1 MSLLNDLNPVQEKA
15 VLETEGPLLVFAGAG
30 SGKTR
35 VLTYRIAYLIQERG
49 VSPWNIFAVTF
60 TNKAADEMRDRVERL
75 LGGSARGTWISTFHS
90 ACVRILRQHI
100 ERLGFQRNFVIFD
113 EQDQERH
120 LKTVIKGLDLDF
132 RMFHPRAVQ
141 STLEHLKNEG
151 IMPDQYHP
159 SQFNV
164 FQKRVALIYERY
176 QEDLRRNNAL
186 DFGDLLLFVTILFR
200 RFPEILRSYQEL
212 FRYVMVDE
220 FQDTN
225 LIQYRLIQQLV
236 ERHRNI
242 CVVGDDDQSIYRW
255 RGAEVGNILNFEK
268 DFSEA
273 KVITLEQNYRSTQN
287 ILQAANQMVRRNRS
301 RKEKVLWTENPK
313 GSLLTFYVAEDEG
326 DEARFVVRK
335 IIEQSYPLSPT
346 GFVEGSVRPY
356 RDIAVFYRINAQ
368 SRAIED
374 ELVRHRIPYTVVGGM
389 KFYERKEIKD
399 ILAYLRLI
407 VNPSDGLSL
416 KRIVNVPPRGIGE
429 KTIEKMEALSKERG
443 LSLYE
448 GLKQALKEGWLS
460 PVAQG
465 KMEEFISMT
474 EEFREE
480 MITLS
485 ISQLTSVLLAKTG
498 YLHRLKEEG
507 TEEALSKVENIDEL
521 INVMM
526 GFEQGGEEG
535 SLETFLDKVSLVT
548 NVDLYED
555 KGNRISLMTLHCAK
569 GLEFPVVFIV
579 GMEEGLLPHYRRGDE
594 IEDLEEERR
603 LCYVGI
609 TRAKERLFI
618 SRAERRSTFGVG
630 RANLPSRF
638 LDELPMDL
646 MQLEQRQRKPESL
659 FFQEPSMASLTSTP
673 LESPAIYGG
682 DGIDNILIP
691 HRKGEIKVPSFLT
704 GSTEDHYQQVCKGM
718 DDFTQESHLSADG
731 EVVLSPEEFFPLK
744 IGMRVRH
751 PKFGDGRVRSVE
763 GMDENQKATIVFE
776 AGGSKRLKVRYAN
789 LEILE

>member
-1 MSLLNDLNPVQEKA
+1 MSLLNDLNPVQQKA

-35 VLTYRIAYLIQERG
+35 VLTYRIAYLIQEKG
-49 VSPWNIFAVTF
+49 IPPWNIFAVTF
-60 TNKAADEMRDRVERL
+60 TNKAADEMRERVERL
-75 LGGSARGTWISTFHS
+75 LGRSARGTWVSTFHS

-120 LKTVIKGLDLDF
+120 LKAVIKGLDLDF

-141 STLEHLKNEG
+141 STLEQLKNDG
-151 IMPDQYHP
+151 VTPDQYHP
-159 SQFNV
+159 SQFNI

-212 FRYVMVDE
+212 CRYVMVDE

-268 DFSEA
+268 DFPET

-301 RKEKVLWTENPK
+301 RKEKVLWTENPE
-313 GSLLTFYVAEDEG
+313 GSFLTLYVAEDEG

-335 IIEQSYPLSPT
+335 IMEQSYSPSPT

-356 RDIAVFYRINAQ
+356 RDIAIFYRINAQ

-429 KTIEKMEALSKERG
+429 KTIEKMEALSKEKG

-460 PVAQG
+460 PIAQG
-465 KMEEFISMT
+465 KMEEFLHLM

-480 MITLS
+480 MRTFS
-485 ISQLTSVLLAKTG
+485 ISQLTSALLAKTG

-521 INVMM
+521 INVMVE
-526 GFEQGGEEG
+526 FEQGGEES

-548 NVDLYED
+548 DVDLYED

-618 SRAERRSTFGVG
+618 SRAEKRSTFGVG

-646 MQLEQRQRKPESL
+646 IQLEQRQRKPESL
-659 FFQEPSMASLTSTP
+659 FFQEPSMASLP
-673 LESPAIYGG
+673 
-682 DGIDNILIP
+682 
-691 HRKGEIKVPSFLT
+691 F
-704 GSTEDHYQQVCKGM
+704 TEDHYQQVGKGM
-718 DDFTQESHLSADG
+718 DGFTQERHLSTDG
-731 EVVLSPEEFFPLK
+731 EVVLSPEGFFPLK
-744 IGMRVRH
+744 TGMRVRH
-751 PKFGDGRVRSVE
+751 PKFGEGRVRSVE

-776 AGGSKRLKVRYAN
+776 TVGSRRLKVRYAN

>member
-35 VLTYRIAYLIQERG
+35 VLTYRIAYLIQEKG
-49 VSPWNIFAVTF
+49 VSPGNIFAVTF
-60 TNKAADEMRDRVERL
+60 TNKAADEMRERVERL
-75 LGGSARGTWISTFHS
+75 LGRSSRGTWISTFHS

-120 LKTVIKGLDLDF
+120 LKAVIKGLDLDF

-151 IMPDQYHP
+151 ITPDQYHP
-159 SQFNV
+159 SQFNI

-268 DFSEA
+268 DFPET
-273 KVITLEQNYRSTQN
+273 KIITLEQNYRSTQK
-287 ILQAANQMVRRNRS
+287 ILHAANQMVRRNRS
-301 RKEKVLWTENPK
+301 RKEKVLWTENSEGCP
-313 GSLLTFYVAEDEG
+313 LTLYVAEDEA

-335 IIEQSYPLSPT
+335 IMEESNLSTPT
-346 GFVEGSVRPY
+346 GFGGGSVRSY
-356 RDIAVFYRINAQ
+356 CDIAVFYRINAQ

-374 ELVRHRIPYTVVGGM
+374 ELVRHRVPYTVVGGM

-399 ILAYLRLI
+399 ILAYLRVI
-407 VNPSDGLSL
+407 VNPSDGLGL
-416 KRIVNVPPRGIGE
+416 KRIINVPPRGIGE
-429 KTIEKMEALSKERG
+429 KTIEKLEAFSREKG

-460 PVAQG
+460 PAAQG
-465 KMEEFISMT
+465 KMEEFLRMMD
-474 EEFREE
+474 EFREE
-480 MITLS
+480 VTTLS
-485 ISQLTSVLLAKTG
+485 VNQLTSALLAKTG

-507 TEEALSKVENIDEL
+507 TEEAFSKVENIDEL

-526 GFEQGGEEG
+526 EFERGSEET

-548 NVDLYED
+548 DVDLYED
-555 KGNRISLMTLHCAK
+555 KRNRISLMTLHCAK

-609 TRAKERLFI
+609 TRTKERLFI
-618 SRAERRSTFGVG
+618 SRAEKRSTFGVG

-646 MQLEQRQRKPESL
+646 IQLEQRQRKPESL
-659 FFQEPSMASLTSTP
+659 FSQEPSMASLS
-673 LESPAIYGG
+673 SM
-682 DGIDNILIP
+682 
-691 HRKGEIKVPSFLT
+691 
-704 GSTEDHYQQVCKGM
+704 EDHYQEVGKWI
-718 DDFTQESHLSADG
+718 DDFTQEGRLSASG
-731 EVVLSPEEFFPLK
+731 EVALSPEEFFPLK

-751 PKFGDGRVRSVE
+751 PKFGEGKVRSVE

-776 AGGSKRLKVRYAN
+776 TAGSKRLKVRYAN
-789 LEILE
+789 LEIFE